1 MHAKQLIDRARGFER
16 AAHAM
21 LAKHETSQSRV
32 VELSE
37 TYSRLKGLSVLQ
49 DDLFKQSI
57 RCAEQGLY
65 RAAHVMAWAAF
76 IDFLEQKLASDGL
89 KALHGAYSKWKQ
101 YKTVEDLRENVTEHA
116 LIESAR
122 KLSLCTKTQMKA
134 LHGLLN
140 KRNEC
145 AHPSDHYP
153 GLNETLGYISE
164 LLQRIKPIQSKVV

>member
-1 MHAKQLIDRARGFER
+1 MNLDQLLERARGFER
-16 AAHAM
+16 AAHRI
-21 LAKHETSQSRV
+21 LAKHEASQSRV
-32 VELSE
+32 VQLSE
-37 TYSRLKGLSVLQ
+37 THSRLKGLSARQ
-49 DDLFKQSI
+49 ADLFKQAI
-57 RCAEQGLY
+57 RCAEHELY

-76 IDFLEQKLASDGL
+76 IDFLEHKLASDNL
-89 KALHGAYSKWKQ
+89 KALHGAFPKWKQ
-101 YKTVEDLRENVTEHA
+101 YKTIEDLRESVTEHS

-164 LLQRIKPIQSKVV
+164 LLKRIPPIQGKTL